1 MENIFEGAKFGD
13 KFLTRDGR
21 LSLFIKDEDETY
33 SFIIEGE
40 EHIITVDDRGYW
52 LFDKSS
58 RDIISRYQEPI
69 DEEKLDELAKQCTPK
84 MMIDEGDGVEF
95 QWGFIVGYRKAMEE

>member
-1 MENIFEGAKFGD
+1 MESIFEGAKFGD

-58 RDIISRYQEPI
+58 RDIVSRYQELI
-69 DEEKLDELAKQCTPK
+69 AIEE
-84 MMIDEGDGVEF
+84 
-95 QWGFIVGYRKAMEE
+95 